1 MSDIFPGVSIP
12 NVDYMDINLAMTDF
26 MNENNYQPI
35 AIAMTKVNH
44 IITFVILM
52 YLLKFL
58 GYSTVRNKEFKTFRN
73 DPR

>member
-52 YLLKFL
+52 YLLNF
-58 GYSTVRNKEFKTFRN
+58 
-73 DPR
+73 